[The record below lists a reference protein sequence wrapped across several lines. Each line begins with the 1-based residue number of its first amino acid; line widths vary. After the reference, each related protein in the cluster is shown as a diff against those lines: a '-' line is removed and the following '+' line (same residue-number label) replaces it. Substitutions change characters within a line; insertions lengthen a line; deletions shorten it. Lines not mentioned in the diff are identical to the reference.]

1 MAAWRLLAILF
12 AARATMAFQFQ
23 SAAALSPYLAEH
35 YGVGLAEIGLM
46 IGLYLSPGL
55 VAAYPGGAIGRRFG
69 ERRVVLLGLGLM
81 ALGGCLAALPL
92 GWGAQ
97 LAARAVA
104 GTGGVLLNI
113 LMSKMVAD
121 AFAGGRLATA
131 MGVFVNSWPVGIAAA
146 LLVLPPVADSA
157 GLGTAL
163 WLTAVLVMGGLTVF
177 AFGVP
182 GAADGKSAAPAVASE
197 VRLSAGPLR
206 GAIATGAVWGL
217 YNGALGMIFGFG
229 PALLAERGW
238 PPVEAGRMTSAV
250 LWLVAVSVPLGGF
263 LADRTGRPG
272 LVLWSSLA
280 GFAVLLAAGASG
292 APLVAVFLAA
302 GLVGGLPAGPI
313 MSLPAGVLPAPV
325 RAEGMGVFFTLF
337 YAGTVGGPLLAGWLG
352 QVAGTASA
360 AFALGAVMVAACA
373 PALLATRRIECGL
386 AHSA

>member
-1 MAAWRLLAILF
+1 
-12 AARATMAFQFQ
+12 
-23 SAAALSPYLAEH
+23 
-35 YGVGLAEIGLM
+35 
-46 IGLYLSPGL
+46 GL

-81 ALGGCLAALPL
+81 ALGGCLVALPL

-121 AFAGGRLATA
+121 AFVGGRLATA
-131 MGVFVNSWPVGIAAA
+131 MGIFVNSWPVGIAAA

-163 WLTAVLVMGGLTVF
+163 WLTALLVMGGLTVF